1 MVIRKIGLASRTY
14 RHVNRYRQILTVLI
28 KYGFGELVEQLRI
41 AQYLEIGYK
50 LVARQQRAQV
60 ESLTT
65 AQRVRMALEELG
77 PTFIKLGQVLST
89 RPDLVPP
96 DYIAEFTRLQQH
108 VPPFPVAQARQI
120 IEEEL
125 GRPVDAV
132 YERFDGEPLAAAS
145 IGQVHRAALLG
156 GEEVVVKVQRPGI
169 ESVIEVDL
177 EILLHLAMLGE
188 KHIEEWRLHRPSRIV
203 EEFGRV
209 IERELDFRTEA
220 AHLERFA
227 GQFLDDP
234 TVYVPKVIHAAS
246 ARRVLTLE
254 YVDVIPAT
262 DVEALRAAGLDPK
275 VIARRGTDL
284 TLKQLFVHGFFHA
297 DPHPGNVFVLPDN
310 VICLLD
316 FGMMGRLDRYGR
328 ESFADLVYA
337 VAQRDAAHAAAAL
350 LRLTTHDEEDEPDPR
365 AIEADLTQFIDLNI
379 PGRLA
384 ELDFGKLMHELLA
397 LTRRHRL
404 SIPPDLVTMLKAAA
418 TAERLVTRLDPELNV
433 IAVAEPYLRRLKLD
447 RLRPGR
453 LWREVLDSGGEF
465 LQLVREI
472 PGGVRDLLRLSKR
485 GRLRIGFEHRGLE
498 DLLQTHERVANRV
511 SFAIVVAALIVG
523 SSLIV
528 QSRIPPLLWG
538 DIPLIGL
545 VGYLTAGALGL
556 MLLVSILRHGRL

>member
-1 MVIRKIGLASRTY
+1 MAIRKIGIASRTY
-14 RHVNRYRQILTVLI
+14 RNVNRYRQILTVLF

-41 AQYLEIGYK
+41 AQYIEIGYR
-50 LVARQQRAQV
+50 LIARRHRAQV
-60 ESLTT
+60 EALST

-89 RPDLVPP
+89 RPDVVPP
-96 DYIAEFTRLQQH
+96 DFITEFTRLQQH
-108 VPPFPVAQARQI
+108 VPPFPVAQVRQI
-120 IEEEL
+120 IEDEL
-125 GRPVDAV
+125 GRSVDEV
-132 YERFDGEPLAAAS
+132 YERFDTQPLAAAS
-145 IGQVHRAALLG
+145 IGQVHRAALRG

-169 ESVIEVDL
+169 ESVIEADL
-177 EILLHLAMLGE
+177 EILLHLALLGE

-220 AHLERFA
+220 THLERFA
-227 GQFLDDP
+227 SQFIDDP
-234 TVYVPKVIHAAS
+234 TVYVPKVIRAAS

-254 YVDVIPAT
+254 YVDVMPVT
-262 DVEALRAAGLDPK
+262 DVATLRAAGLDPK
-275 VIARRGTDL
+275 VIAHRGLEL

-328 ESFADLVYA
+328 ESFADLIHA
-337 VAQRDAAHAAAAL
+337 VARRDAGAAATAL
-350 LRLTTHDEEDEPDPR
+350 LRLTAHDEEDEPDPR
-365 AIEADLTQFIDLNI
+365 AIESDVAEFIDLKV
-379 PGRLA
+379 PVRLA
-384 ELDFGKLMHELLA
+384 ELDFGDLIHELLA

-418 TAERLVTRLDPELNV
+418 TAEGLVTRLDPELNV
-433 IAVAEPYLRRLKLD
+433 VAAAEPYVRRLKKD

-453 LWREVLDSGGEF
+453 LWREVRDSGGEF
-465 LQLVREI
+465 VQLVREI

-498 DLLQTHERVANRV
+498 NLLTTYDRVANRIA
-511 SFAIVVAALIVG
+511 FAIVVAALIVG

-528 QSRIPPLLWG
+528 QARIPPLWG

-545 VGYLTAGALGL
+545 VGYLAAGALGL
-556 MLLVSILRHGRL
+556 LLLISILRHGRL